1 MVEPGESAARGGPGR
16 SGVGELDAAA
26 RLADGPPARART
38 AASVIV
44 VRDGGSGPEVLLVKR
59 NPQARFM
66 GGVWV
71 FPGGAVDAADGGEGD
86 EAHRAAAVRELAEEA
101 GIRGLDAGHLVKF
114 SRWITPVELA
124 IRFDTHFF
132 IAQLPAGQTPVV
144 DGSECVDQAWFTAEA
159 GLEAHAA
166 GTILLVL
173 PTIRQLEQ
181 LRGFASVDELIDHV
195 RRRAVTTTLPRLLV
209 TDGEATGVVIPGD
222 DAYDASGSTRA

>member
-1 MVEPGESAARGGPGR
+1 MVEPGHSAADGGPARPGL
-16 SGVGELDAAA
+16 GGLDAAA
-26 RLADGPPARART
+26 RLVDGPPARART

-44 VRDGGSGPEVLLVKR
+44 VRDGGPGPEVLLVKR

-71 FPGGAVDAADGGEGD
+71 FPGGAVDAADGEGD
-86 EAHRAAAVRELAEEA
+86 EAHRAAAVRELIEEA
-101 GIRGLDAGHLVKF
+101 GIGGIDAARLVKF

-124 IRFDTHFF
+124 VRFDTHFF
-132 IAQLPAGQTPVV
+132 IAELPAGQEPVV

-159 GLEAHAA
+159 GLAAHAA

-195 RRRAVTTTLPRLLV
+195 RRRAVTTTLPRLV
-209 TDGEATGVVIPGD
+209 ITDGEATGVVIGGD
-222 DAYDASGSTRA
+222 AAYDPSGSTRA